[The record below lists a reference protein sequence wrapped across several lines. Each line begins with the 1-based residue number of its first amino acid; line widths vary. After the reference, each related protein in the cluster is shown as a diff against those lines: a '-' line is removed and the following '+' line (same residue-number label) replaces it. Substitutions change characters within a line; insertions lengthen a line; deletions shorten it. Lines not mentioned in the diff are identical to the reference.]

1 MASYDPI
8 PLEEIKAA
16 QERIS
21 TDIVRTP
28 LVRLNV
34 DDAPAEIYLKL
45 EILQPIRAFK
55 IRAACNAMRSMDKKL
70 FENGVWTVSAGNWA
84 LGLAWAAKKLGVKCT
99 IVLPTHVPET
109 KLEKILHLGA
119 KVIKV
124 PANKYWEIYTT
135 RTFEGVEG
143 TFVHAFNDPAVMAGN
158 GTIGLEILEDL
169 PDVDTVL
176 VPWGGGGLAC
186 GIASAIRAIKPDVKI
201 YACEIETGAPLI
213 ASYKSGRAA
222 TNADYVHSFVDGISA
237 PWVFPEMFDLAKT
250 LIDDTLV
257 VSLKETVE
265 AIRLLAVQ
273 NSVVAEGAGAVSVA
287 AALSGRAGTG
297 KIVCIISGGNI
308 DLDKLVKI
316 FQGKIP

>member
-1 MASYDPI
+1 VVSYEPI

-16 QERIS
+16 RERIS
-21 TDIVRTP
+21 TDIVRSP

-34 DDAPAEIYLKL
+34 EDTPTEIYLKL
-45 EILQPIRAFK
+45 ENLQPIRSFK
-55 IRAACNAMRSMDKKL
+55 IRAASNAIRTMDKKL
-70 FENGVWTVSAGNWA
+70 LENGVWAASSGNWA
-84 LGLAWAAKKLGVKCT
+84 QGLAWAAKKLGVKCT

-109 KLEKILHLGA
+109 KLEKIQHLGA
-119 KVIKV
+119 EVIKV
-124 PANKYWEIYTT
+124 PADKFFEIFVTRKY
-135 RTFEGVEG
+135 EGIEG
-143 TFVHAFNDPAVMAGN
+143 TFMHAVSDLAVMAGN

-176 VPWGGGGLAC
+176 IPWGGGGLAC

-213 ASYKSGRAA
+213 ASLESGKAEPDV
-222 TNADYVHSFVDGISA
+222 DYEHSFVEGISA
-237 PWVFPEMFDLAKT
+237 PWVLPEMFDLAKT
-250 LIDDTLV
+250 LIDDTFV
-257 VSLKETVE
+257 VSLEETVE

-273 NSVVAEGAGAVSVA
+273 NSIVAEGAGAVSVA

>member
-1 MASYDPI
+1 MDSYDPI

-16 QERIS
+16 QKRIS
-21 TDIVRTP
+21 PDIVRTP

-45 EILQPIRAFK
+45 ENLQPVRAFK
-55 IRAACNAMRSMDKKL
+55 IRAASNAMRLMDKKL
-70 FENGVWTVSAGNWA
+70 LENGVWTVSAGNWA

-109 KLEKILHLGA
+109 KLEKILRLGA

-124 PANKYWEIYTT
+124 PADKFFEIFAT
-135 RTFEGVEG
+135 RTYEEAEG
-143 TFVHAFNDPAVMAGN
+143 TFVHAFSNLAVMAGN

-176 VPWGGGGLAC
+176 VPWGGGGLIC

-201 YACEIETGAPLI
+201 CACEIETAAPLI

-237 PWVFPEMFDLAKT
+237 PWVLPEMFDLAKN

-297 KIVCIISGGNI
+297 KIVCILSGGNI

>member
-8 PLEEIKAA
+8 PLDEIKTA
-16 QERIS
+16 QNRIL

-34 DDAPAEIYLKL
+34 DEAPAEIYLKL
-45 EILQPIRAFK
+45 ENLQPIRAFK
-55 IRAACNAMRSMDKKL
+55 IRAACNAMRSLDKKL
-70 FENGVWTVSAGNWA
+70 LENGVWTVSAGNWA

-109 KLEKILHLGA
+109 KLKKILHLGA
-119 KVIKV
+119 EVIKV
-124 PANKYWEIYTT
+124 PADKFFEIFVT
-135 RTFEGVEG
+135 RTHEGVEG
-143 TFVHAFNDPAVMAGN
+143 TFVHAFSDPAVIAGN

-176 VPWGGGGLAC
+176 VPWGGGGLIC
-186 GIASAIRAIKPDVKI
+186 GIASAIRAIKPNVKI

-213 ASYKSGRAA
+213 ASLNSGKAA
-222 TNADYVHSFVDGISA
+222 TTADYVHSFVDGISA
-237 PWVFPEMFDLAKT
+237 PWVLPEMFDLAKT
-250 LIDDTLV
+250 LIDDSLV
-257 VSLKETVE
+257 VSLEETVE

-273 NSVVAEGAGAVSVA
+273 NSIVTEGAGAVSVA
-287 AALSGRAGTG
+287 AALSSRAGTG

>member
-1 MASYDPI
+1 
-8 PLEEIKAA
+8 
-16 QERIS
+16 
-21 TDIVRTP
+21 
-28 LVRLNV
+28 
-34 DDAPAEIYLKL
+34 
-45 EILQPIRAFK
+45 
-55 IRAACNAMRSMDKKL
+55 MRSMDKKL
-70 FENGVWTVSAGNWA
+70 LENGVWTVSAGNWA
-84 LGLAWAAKKLGVKCT
+84 QGLAWAAKKLGVKCT

-119 KVIKV
+119 GVIKV
-124 PANKYWEIYTT
+124 PADKFFEIFVT
-135 RTFEGVEG
+135 RTHEGVEG
-143 TFVHAFNDPAVMAGN
+143 TFVHAFSDPAVIAGN

-176 VPWGGGGLAC
+176 VAWGGGGLAC

-222 TNADYVHSFVDGISA
+222 TDADYAPSFVDGISA
-237 PWVFPEMFDLAKT
+237 PWVLPEMFDLAKT
-250 LIDDTLV
+250 LIEDTLV
-257 VSLKETVE
+257 VSLEETVE

-287 AALSGRAGTG
+287 AALSGRAGAG
-297 KIVCIISGGNI
+297 KIVCVISGGNI

>member
-45 EILQPIRAFK
+45 ENLQPIRTFK
-55 IRAACNAMRSMDKKL
+55 MRAACNAMRSMDEKL

-109 KLEKILHLGA
+109 KLEKILHLSA
-119 KVIKV
+119 EVIKV
-124 PANKYWEIYTT
+124 PADKFFEIFVT
-135 RTFEGVEG
+135 RTHEGVEG
-143 TFVHAFNDPAVMAGN
+143 TFVHAFSDPAVMAGN

-176 VPWGGGGLAC
+176 VAWGGGGLAC
-186 GIASAIRAIKPDVKI
+186 GIASAIRAIKPDVRI
-201 YACEIETGAPLI
+201 YTCEIETGAPLI
-213 ASYKSGRAA
+213 ASHKSGRAA

-237 PWVFPEMFDLAKT
+237 PWVLPEMFDLAKT

-257 VSLKETVE
+257 VSLEETVE

-297 KIVCIISGGNI
+297 KIVCIVSGGNI

>member
-45 EILQPIRAFK
+45 ENLQPIRSFK
-55 IRAACNAMRSMDKKL
+55 IRGASNAMRSMDKKL
-70 FENGVWTVSAGNWA
+70 LEDGVWTVSAGNWA
-84 LGLAWAAKKLGVKCT
+84 QGLTWAAKKLGVKCT

-119 KVIKV
+119 EVIKV
-124 PANKYWEIYTT
+124 PANKYWEIYAT
-135 RTFEGVEG
+135 RTFEGIEG
-143 TFVHAFNDPAVMAGN
+143 TFVPAFNDPKVMAGN

-176 VPWGGGGLAC
+176 IPWGGGGLAC

-213 ASYKSGRAA
+213 ASLKSGKAA
-222 TNADYVHSFVDGISA
+222 TGVDYVPSFVDGISA
-237 PWVFPEMFDLAKT
+237 PWVLPEMYDLAET

-287 AALSGRAGTG
+287 AALTGRAGTG

-316 FQGKIP
+316 FQGIIP

>member
-8 PLEEIKAA
+8 PIEEIKAA

-21 TDIVRTP
+21 VDIVRTP

-45 EILQPIRAFK
+45 ENLQPIKAFK
-55 IRAACNAMRSMDKKL
+55 IRAASNAMRLMDKKL
-70 FENGVWTVSAGNWA
+70 LENGVWTVSAGNWA

-99 IVLPTHVPET
+99 IILPTHVPET

-119 KVIKV
+119 EVIKV
-124 PANKYWEIYTT
+124 PADKSFETFVT
-135 RTFEGVEG
+135 RTYEGIEG
-143 TFVHAFNDPAVMAGN
+143 TFVHAFSDPAVIAGN

-176 VPWGGGGLAC
+176 IPWGGGGLAC

-201 YACEIETGAPLI
+201 YACEIESGAPLI
-213 ASYKSGRAA
+213 ASLKSG
-222 TNADYVHSFVDGISA
+222 NAESSVDYVPSFVDGISA
-237 PWVFPEMFDLAKT
+237 PWVLPEMFDLAET
-250 LIDDTLV
+250 LIDDTIV
-257 VSLKETVE
+257 VSLEETVE

-297 KIVCIISGGNI
+297 MIVCIVSGGNI

>member
-8 PLEEIKAA
+8 PLKEVKAA

-45 EILQPIRAFK
+45 ENLQPIRAFK
-55 IRAACNAMRSMDKKL
+55 IRAASNAMRSMDKKL
-70 FENGVWTVSAGNWA
+70 LENGVWTVSAGNWA
-84 LGLAWAAKKLGVKCT
+84 QGLAWAAKKLGVKCT

-119 KVIKV
+119 EVIKV

-135 RTFEGVEG
+135 RTFEGTEG
-143 TFVHAFNDPAVMAGN
+143 MFVHAFSDPAVMAGN

-186 GIASAIRAIKPDVKI
+186 GIASAIRSIKPDVKI
-201 YACEIETGAPLI
+201 YACEIESGAPLI
-213 ASYKSGRAA
+213 TSYKSGRAA
-222 TNADYVHSFVDGISA
+222 TNADYVPSFVDGISA
-237 PWVFPEMFDLAKT
+237 PWVLPEMFDLAKT

-257 VSLKETVE
+257 VSLEETAG

-273 NSVVAEGAGAVSVA
+273 NSIVAEGAGAVSVA
-287 AALSGRAGTG
+287 AALSSRAGTG
-297 KIVCIISGGNI
+297 KVVCIISGGNI